1 MFAIFQRLHARD
13 TYPGNGRFALSDE
26 QAAEAESP
34 DTRTR
39 EEREG
44 IPLLEPEVYRILLV
58 EDDSGDALVVR
69 ELLAETQLAY
79 TLRWSKT
86 LGDAMAELRRAPFD
100 CILLDLNLP
109 DAVGAAVV
117 STLQLAATT
126 SGIIVLTDLA
136 ESQAGALAVAYG
148 AQDYLAKGQVDAQL
162 LRRALRYSVHR
173 KRAELAAAELRETRV
188 RAQENARLERGL
200 LPAPLLS
207 SRVITATSRYLP
219 GRQRALLGG
228 DFLDVVQTS
237 DGTVHAVIGDVSG
250 HGPDEAA
257 LGVCLRIAW
266 RALVLAGHRGI
277 ELLEYLEQ
285 ITLAERPRDDF
296 FATCTVVS
304 MDPVGRVAS
313 IVLAG
318 HHEPLLLGPG
328 PPQLVPARYG
338 VALGLGSGQC
348 RWTETRL
355 DLPDTGALLLYTD
368 GLSEGHCGAGA
379 QRLGV
384 EGLLELIAAAPDANA
399 EALLDHLVRTAQG
412 LDSGRHSD
420 DVAILLLDFSR
431 RD

>member
-1 MFAIFQRLHARD
+1 VNPASEAG
-13 TYPGNGRFALSDE
+13 PGDQSGE
-26 QAAEAESP
+26 VTSP
-34 DTRTR
+34 DTLTR

-44 IPLLEPEVYRILLV
+44 IPLLEPDVYRILLV
-58 EDDSGDALVVR
+58 EDDSADALLVR
-69 ELLAETQLAY
+69 ELLAETGLEY

-86 LGDAMAELRRAPFD
+86 LADALAETRRASFD

-109 DAVGAAVV
+109 DAIGAIAV
-117 STLQLAATT
+117 STLQQAAIAT
-126 SGIIVLTDLA
+126 GVIVLTGLA

-148 AQDYLAKGQVDAQL
+148 AQDYLVKGDVDARL

-173 KRAELAAAELRETRV
+173 KRAELAAAELRENRL

-200 LPAPLLS
+200 LPPPLLRS
-207 SRVITATSRYLP
+207 QAITATSRYLP

-228 DFLDVVQTS
+228 DFLDVVQTP

-266 RALVLAGHRGI
+266 RALVLAGHRGV

-285 ITLAERPRDDF
+285 ITVAERPRPEF

-304 MDPVGRVAS
+304 IEPTRRVAS
-313 IVLAG
+313 IALAG
-318 HHEPLLLGPG
+318 HHEPLVLGAGG
-328 PPQLVPARYG
+328 PQPIPATYG
-338 VALGLGSGQC
+338 PALGLDAGRR
-348 RWTETRL
+348 RWTETTL
-355 DLPDTGALLLYTD
+355 DLPDVGALLLYTD
-368 GLSEGHCGAGA
+368 GLIEGHSGAGTR
-379 QRLGV
+379 RLGA
-384 EGLLELIAAAPDANA
+384 EGLIELITAAPHAGP
-399 EALLDHLVRTAQG
+399 EALLDHLVNTAQR

-420 DVAILLLDFSR
+420 DVAILYLDFTR

>member
-1 MFAIFQRLHARD
+1 MV
-13 TYPGNGRFALSDE
+13 PS
-26 QAAEAESP
+26 AETPPDDWSGESANP
-34 DTRTR
+34 DLRTR

-44 IPLLEPEVYRILLV
+44 IPLLEPDVYRILLV
-58 EDDSGDALVVR
+58 EDDSADALLVR
-69 ELLAETQLAY
+69 ELLADTQLAH

-86 LGDAMAELRRAPFD
+86 LADAQAELRRGSFD

-109 DAVGAAVV
+109 DAVGATAV
-117 STLQLAATT
+117 STLQQAAATT
-126 SGIIVLTDLA
+126 GVIVLTGLA
-136 ESQAGALAVAYG
+136 ESQAGAPAVAYG
-148 AQDYLAKGQVDAQL
+148 AQDYLVKGDVDARV

-173 KRAELAAAELRETRV
+173 KRSELAAAELRENRV

-200 LPAPLLS
+200 LPPPLLS
-207 SRVITATSRYLP
+207 SRAITATSRYLP

-228 DFLDVVQTS
+228 DFLDVVQTP

-277 ELLEYLEQ
+277 ELLECLEQ
-285 ITLAERPRDDF
+285 ITVAERPRAEF

-304 MDPVGRVAS
+304 IDPARRTAV

-318 HHEPLLLGPG
+318 HHEPLLLGPDG
-328 PPQLVPARYG
+328 AQLLPAAYG
-338 VALGLGSGQC
+338 VALGLGSGRR
-348 RWTETRL
+348 RWTETGL
-355 DLPDTGALLLYTD
+355 DLPEAGALLLYTD
-368 GLSEGHCGAGA
+368 GLSEGHTGMGT

-384 EGLLELIAAAPDANA
+384 EGLLELIAAAPQTGT
-399 EALLDHLVRTAQG
+399 EALLDHLVSTVQR

-420 DVAILLLDFSR
+420 DVAILHLDFTR

>member
-1 MFAIFQRLHARD
+1 M
-13 TYPGNGRFALSDE
+13 ALSSDNHPDGQSDE
-26 QAAEAESP
+26 AADSP

-44 IPLLEPEVYRILLV
+44 IPLLEPDVYRILLV
-58 EDDSGDALVVR
+58 EDDSEDALLVR
-69 ELLAETQLAY
+69 ELLAATQLKH

-86 LGDAMAELRRAPFD
+86 LADAAAELRRARFD

-109 DAVGAAVV
+109 DAVGAAAV
-117 STLQLAATT
+117 STLQRIAAT
-126 SGIIVLTDLA
+126 SGIIVLTGLA

-148 AQDYLAKGQVDAQL
+148 AQDYLAKDEVDARL

-173 KRAELAAAELRETRV
+173 KRAELAAAELRENRL
-188 RAQENARLERGL
+188 RGQENARLERGL
-200 LPAPLLS
+200 LPPPLLRS
-207 SRVITATSRYLP
+207 QAIKATSRYLP

-228 DFLDVVQTS
+228 DFLDVVQTQ

-277 ELLEYLEQ
+277 DLLDCLEQ
-285 ITLAERPRDDF
+285 ITVAERPRDEF

-304 MDPVGRVAS
+304 LDPAGRTAS

-328 PPQLVPARYG
+328 GPRLVAAKYG
-338 VALGLGSGQC
+338 VALGLGSGAR
-348 RWTETRL
+348 RWTETGL
-355 DLPDTGALLLYTD
+355 DLPDSGALLLYTD
-368 GLSEGHCGAGA
+368 GLSEGHSGAGSH
-379 QRLGV
+379 RLGP
-384 EGLLELIAAAPDANA
+384 EGLLELIAAAPETSA
-399 EALLDHLVRTAQG
+399 EALLDHLVRTAQR

-431 RD
+431 RGD

>member
-1 MFAIFQRLHARD
+1 MIPSSETAPDDWSGQGAR
-13 TYPGNGRFALSDE
+13 
-26 QAAEAESP
+26 P
-34 DTRTR
+34 DPRTR

-44 IPLLEPEVYRILLV
+44 IPLLEPGVYRILLV
-58 EDDSGDALVVR
+58 EDDSADALLVR
-69 ELLAETQLAY
+69 ELLADTRLAH

-86 LGDAMAELRRAPFD
+86 LADALAELRRASFD

-109 DAVGAAVV
+109 DAVGATAV
-117 STLQLAATT
+117 STLQQTAATT
-126 SGIIVLTDLA
+126 GVIVLTGLA

-148 AQDYLAKGQVDAQL
+148 AQDYLVKGDVDARL

-173 KRAELAAAELRETRV
+173 KRSELAAAELRENRV
-188 RAQENARLERGL
+188 RTEENARLERGL
-200 LPAPLLS
+200 LPPPLLRS
-207 SRVITATSRYLP
+207 QAITATSRYLP
-219 GRQRALLGG
+219 GRQSALLGG
-228 DFLDVVQTS
+228 DFLDVVQTP

-277 ELLEYLEQ
+277 ELLECLEQ
-285 ITLAERPRDDF
+285 ITVAERPRAEF

-304 MDPVGRVAS
+304 IDPAQRTAF

-328 PPQLVPARYG
+328 GPQLLPAAYG
-338 VALGLGSGQC
+338 VALGLGSTRR
-348 RWTETRL
+348 RWTETSL

-368 GLSEGHCGAGA
+368 GLSEGHRGAGA
-379 QRLGV
+379 QRLGA
-384 EGLLELIAAAPDANA
+384 EGLLELIAAAPQAGT
-399 EALLDHLVRTAQG
+399 EALLDHLVSTAQQ

-420 DVAILLLDFSR
+420 DVAILHLDFTR

>member
-1 MFAIFQRLHARD
+1 V
-13 TYPGNGRFALSDE
+13 TPPSETWPDE
-26 QAAEAESP
+26 QSSEAESP

-44 IPLLEPEVYRILLV
+44 IPLLEPDVYRILMV
-58 EDDSGDALVVR
+58 EDDSEDALLVR
-69 ELLAETQLAY
+69 ELLLETQLTH

-86 LGDAMAELRRAPFD
+86 LADAVAELRRAPYD
-100 CILLDLNLP
+100 CILLDLDLP
-109 DAVGAAVV
+109 DAVGAAAVN
-117 STLQLAATT
+117 TLQRAATT
-126 SGIIVLTDLA
+126 SGIIVLTGLA

-148 AQDYLAKGQVDAQL
+148 AQDYLTKDDVDAPL

-173 KRAELAAAELRETRV
+173 KRAELAAAELRENRA

-200 LPAPLLS
+200 LPPPLLRS
-207 SRVITATSRYLP
+207 HAITANSRYLP

-228 DFLDVVQTS
+228 DFLDVVQTP

-266 RALVLAGHRGI
+266 RALILAGHRGI
-277 ELLEYLEQ
+277 ELLDCLEQ
-285 ITLAERPRDDF
+285 ITVAERPRDEF

-304 MDPVGRVAS
+304 LDPVRRVAS

-328 PPQLVPARYG
+328 GPQLVAAKYG
-338 VALGLGSGQC
+338 VALGIGSGRR

-355 DLPDTGALLLYTD
+355 DLPDSGALLLYTD
-368 GLSEGHCGAGA
+368 GLSEGHSGEGA
-379 QRLGV
+379 QRLGA
-384 EGLLELIAAAPDANA
+384 EGLLEVIAAAPRADA
-399 EALLDHLVRTAQG
+399 EALLDHLVRTAQR